1 MNAQLTLRR
10 RWSWFSFV
18 NVVLLLAVVLTMLYP
33 FVYMLSVSL
42 SSSLYVLRGEVSF
55 YPKGFN
61 LDVYKLVLKDPRIF
75 QSYANTLLYVTLG
88 TAISLVVTA
97 LGAYALARRDM
108 VFHKGFTLII
118 IFTMFFQG
126 GMIPT
131 FLAVK
136 SLGLMDSV
144 WAMVLPGAVS
154 TWNLL
159 VMRTF
164 FVNFPVEL
172 EEAGRMDGLNDFGIF
187 CRIVA
192 PLSKAVFATI
202 GLFYAVAM
210 WNNFTLPLLY
220 LRTPELFPLQVVLRN
235 IVLAGVNAGGGEA
248 MGVGGDA
255 MIVDE
260 SLKYATIMVSTI
272 PILLL
277 YPMLQKYF
285 VKGVMIGA
293 VKG

>member
-1 MNAQLTLRR
+1 MNLRK
-10 RWSWFSFV
+10 WSISS
-18 NVVLLLAVVLTMLYP
+18 VVIGVCLILIVATMLYP
-33 FVYMLSVSL
+33 FLYMTSVSL
-42 SSSLYVLRGEVSF
+42 SKSIYVLRGEVTWL
-55 YPKGFN
+55 PKA
-61 LDVYKLVLKDPRIF
+61 LDFSAYKAVLKDPRIG
-75 QSYANTLLYVTLG
+75 QSYLNTFIYVSLG
-88 TAISLVVTA
+88 TLVSLVITA
-97 LGAYALARRDM
+97 LGGYALSRKDM
-108 VFHKGFTLII
+108 MFHKGWTLII

-136 SLGLMDSV
+136 SLGVMDSA

-164 FVNFPVEL
+164 FAGFPGEL
-172 EEAGRMDGLNDFGIF
+172 VEAGRIDGLNDFGIF
-187 CRIVA
+187 VRIVV

-202 GLFYAVAM
+202 GLFYAVGI
-210 WNNFTLPLLY
+210 WNNFTTPLLY
-220 LRTPELFPLQVVLRN
+220 LRNPDLFPLQVVLQN
-235 IVLAGVNAGGGEA
+235 IVLAGNTNGES
-248 MGVGGDA
+248 MSVGADS

-272 PILLL
+272 PIMIL

-285 VKGVMIGA
+285 VKGAMIGS

>member
-1 MNAQLTLRR
+1 MNLRK
-10 RWSWFSFV
+10 WSISS
-18 NVVLLLAVVLTMLYP
+18 VVIGVCLMLIVATMLYP
-33 FVYMLSVSL
+33 FLYMTSVSL
-42 SSSLYVLRGEVSF
+42 SKSIYVLRGEVTWL
-55 YPKGFN
+55 PKA
-61 LDVYKLVLKDPRIF
+61 LDLSAYKAVLKDPRIG
-75 QSYANTLLYVTLG
+75 QSYLNTFIYVSLG
-88 TAISLVVTA
+88 TLVSLVITA
-97 LGAYALARRDM
+97 LGGYALSRKDM
-108 VFHKGFTLII
+108 MFHKGWTLLI

-136 SLGLMDSV
+136 SLGVMDSV

-164 FVNFPVEL
+164 FAGFPGEL
-172 EEAGRMDGLNDFGIF
+172 VEAGRIDGLNDFGIF
-187 CRIVA
+187 VRIVV

-202 GLFYAVAM
+202 GLFYAVGI
-210 WNNFTLPLLY
+210 WNNFTTPLLY
-220 LRTPELFPLQVVLRN
+220 LRNPDLFPLQVVLQN
-235 IVLAGVNAGGGEA
+235 IVLAGNTNGES
-248 MGVGGDA
+248 MSVGADS

-272 PILLL
+272 PIMIL

-285 VKGVMIGA
+285 VKGAMIGS

>member
-1 MNAQLTLRR
+1 MLMRK
-10 RWSWFSFV
+10 WSLSSIFIAF
-18 NVVLLLAVVLTMLYP
+18 LLILVTVSMLYP
-33 FVYMLSVSL
+33 FLYMISVSL
-42 SSSLYVLRGEVSF
+42 SKSIYVMRGDIF
-55 YPKGFN
+55 LLPKGIDFS
-61 LDVYKLVLKDPRIF
+61 VYRLVLEDPRIG
-75 QSYANTLLYVTLG
+75 QGYLNTIIYVGLG
-88 TAISLVVTA
+88 TFISLIVTS
-97 LGAYALARRDM
+97 LGAYSLSRRDM
-108 VFHKGFTLII
+108 MFNKTFTLLI

-136 SLGLMDSV
+136 SLGVMDNI

-164 FVNFPVEL
+164 FVNFPKEL
-172 EEAGRMDGLNDFGIF
+172 EEAGKVDGLNDFSIF
-187 CRIVA
+187 VRIVV

-220 LRTPELFPLQVVLRN
+220 LRDQALFPLQVVLRN
-235 IVLAGVNAGGGEA
+235 IVLAGSNANGDA
-248 MGVGGDA
+248 MGVGGDSL
-255 MIVDE
+255 IVDE

>member
-1 MNAQLTLRR
+1 MKKLSVFQ
-10 RWSWFSFV
+10 V
-18 NVVLLLAVVLTMLYP
+18 INVIILLAIAMIMIYP
-33 FVYMLSVSL
+33 FLYVLSVSL
-42 SSSLYVLRGEVSF
+42 SENIYVMKGAITW

-61 LDVYKLVLKDPRIF
+61 LDMYKLVLKDPQILTA
-75 QSYANTLLYVTLG
+75 YMNTLLYVVLG
-88 TAISLVVTA
+88 TAISLIITS
-97 LGAYALARRDM
+97 LGAYSLARKDM
-108 VFHKGFTLII
+108 LFHKQATILII
-118 IFTMFFQG
+118 ITMFFQG

-136 SLGLMDSV
+136 SLGIMDSV
-144 WAMVLPGAVS
+144 WAMVLPAAVS

-164 FVNFPVEL
+164 FTSFPKEL
-172 EEAGRMDGLNDFGIF
+172 EEAGLMDGLNDFGIF
-187 CRIVA
+187 VRIVA

-210 WNNFTLPLLY
+210 WNNFTMPLLY
-220 LRTPELFPLQVVLRN
+220 LRNPDLFPLQVVLRN
-235 IVLAGVNAGGGEA
+235 IVLSGVNLTGEA
-248 MGVGGDA
+248 AGVGGDA
-255 MIVDE
+255 MIVEE
-260 SLKYATIMVSTI
+260 SLKFTTIMVSTI

-285 VKGVMIGA
+285 VKGVMIGS

>member
-1 MNAQLTLRR
+1 MKVEK
-10 RWSWFSFV
+10 WSLPSILITI
-18 NVVLLLAVVLTMLYP
+18 VLILLVLVMVYP
-33 FVYMLSVSL
+33 FLYMISVSL
-42 SSSLYVLRGEVSF
+42 SDSIYVMRGEVTWF
-55 YPKGFN
+55 PKG
-61 LDVYKLVLKDPRIF
+61 LDFSTYQLVLNDARIS
-75 QSYANTLLYVTLG
+75 QSYLNTIIYVSLG
-88 TAISLVVTA
+88 TLISLVVTA
-97 LGAYALARRDM
+97 FGAYSLARRDM
-108 VFHKGFTLII
+108 LFHRGFTLLI

-136 SLGLMDSV
+136 SMGIMDSV

-164 FVNFPVEL
+164 FANFPTEL
-172 EEAGRMDGLNDFGIF
+172 EEAGRMDGLSDFGIF
-187 CRIVA
+187 TRIVA
-192 PLSKAVFATI
+192 PLSQAVFATI

-210 WNNFTLPLLY
+210 WNNFMFPLLY
-220 LRTPELFPLQVVLRN
+220 LRDPELFPLQVVLRN
-235 IVLAGVNAGGGEA
+235 IVLAGSNAGSES
-248 MGVGGDA
+248 MGVGSDA
-255 MIVDE
+255 MVVEE

>member
-1 MNAQLTLRR
+1 MRK
-10 RWSWFSFV
+10 WSLSSIFIAF
-18 NVVLLLAVVLTMLYP
+18 LLILVTVSMLYP
-33 FVYMLSVSL
+33 FLYMISVSL
-42 SSSLYVLRGEVSF
+42 SKSIYVMRGDIF
-55 YPKGFN
+55 LLPKGIDFS
-61 LDVYKLVLKDPRIF
+61 VYRLVLEDPRIG
-75 QSYANTLLYVTLG
+75 QGYLNTIIYVGLG
-88 TAISLVVTA
+88 TFISLIVTS
-97 LGAYALARRDM
+97 LGAYSLSRRDM
-108 VFHKGFTLII
+108 MFNKTFTLLI

-136 SLGLMDSV
+136 SLGVMDNI

-164 FVNFPVEL
+164 FVNFPKEL
-172 EEAGRMDGLNDFGIF
+172 EEAGKVDGLNDFSIF
-187 CRIVA
+187 VRIVV

-220 LRTPELFPLQVVLRN
+220 LRDQALFPLQVVLRN
-235 IVLAGVNAGGGEA
+235 IVLAGSNANGDA
-248 MGVGGDA
+248 MGVGGDSL
-255 MIVDE
+255 IVDE

>member
-1 MNAQLTLRR
+1 MKAK
-10 RWSWFSFV
+10 RWSLPSV
-18 NVVLLLAVVLTMLYP
+18 LITTLLVLLVVVMVYP
-33 FVYMLSVSL
+33 FLYMISVSL
-42 SSSLYVLRGEVSF
+42 SESIYVMRGEVTWF
-55 YPKGFN
+55 PKG
-61 LDVYKLVLKDPRIF
+61 LDFSTYQLVLNDPRI
-75 QSYANTLLYVTLG
+75 STAYINTLIYVSLG
-88 TAISLVVTA
+88 TLISLVITA
-97 LGAYALARRDM
+97 FGAYSLARKDM
-108 VFHKGFTLII
+108 LFHRGFTLLI

-136 SLGLMDSV
+136 SMGIMDSV

-164 FVNFPVEL
+164 FANFPTEL
-172 EEAGRMDGLNDFGIF
+172 EEAGRMDGLSDFGIF
-187 CRIVA
+187 TRIVA
-192 PLSKAVFATI
+192 PLSQAVFATI

-210 WNNFTLPLLY
+210 WNNFMFPLLY
-220 LRTPELFPLQVVLRN
+220 LRDPELFPLQVVLRN
-235 IVLAGVNAGGGEA
+235 IVLAGSNAGGES
-248 MGVGGDA
+248 MGVGSDA
-255 MIVDE
+255 MVVEE

>member
-1 MNAQLTLRR
+1 MKRK
-10 RWSWFSFV
+10 RWSVPSILIA
-18 NVVLLLAVVLTMLYP
+18 VVLLGIVAVMLYP
-33 FVYMLSVSL
+33 FLYMISVSL
-42 SSSLYVLRGEVSF
+42 SKNIYVLRGEVTWF
-55 YPKGFN
+55 PKEIDFST
-61 LDVYKLVLKDPRIF
+61 YKLVLKDPRIG
-75 QSYANTLLYVTLG
+75 QAYMNTLIYVTLG
-88 TAISLVVTA
+88 TLLSLVITA
-97 LGAYALARRDM
+97 FGAYSLSRRDM
-108 VFHKGFTLII
+108 LFHKGFTLLI

-136 SLGLMDSV
+136 SLGIMDSV

-164 FVNFPVEL
+164 FVNFPTEL
-172 EEAGRMDGLNDFGIF
+172 EEAGRVDGLNDFGIF
-187 CRIVA
+187 VRIVA
-192 PLSKAVFATI
+192 PLSQAVFATI

-210 WNNFTLPLLY
+210 WNNFTFALLY
-220 LRTPELFPLQVVLRN
+220 LRDPDLFPLQVVLQN
-235 IVLAGVNAGGGEA
+235 IVLAGVNANGDS
-248 MGVGGDA
+248 MNVGSDA
-255 MIVDE
+255 MVVDE

-272 PILLL
+272 PILVL

>member
-1 MNAQLTLRR
+1 MIGLCLILVIA
-10 RWSWFSFV
+10 S
-18 NVVLLLAVVLTMLYP
+18 MLYP
-33 FVYMLSVSL
+33 FLYMTSVSL
-42 SSSLYVLRGEVSF
+42 SKSIYVLRGEVAWL
-55 YPKGFN
+55 PKD
-61 LDVYKLVLKDPRIF
+61 LDFSAYKVVLKDPRIG
-75 QSYANTLLYVTLG
+75 QAYINTIVYVALG
-88 TAISLVVTA
+88 TLISLVVTA
-97 LGAYALARRDM
+97 LGGYALSRRDM
-108 VFHKGFTLII
+108 LFHKGWTLII

-136 SLGLMDSV
+136 SLGVMDNV

-164 FVNFPVEL
+164 FAGFPGEL
-172 EEAGRMDGLNDFGIF
+172 VEAGRMDGLNDFGIF
-187 CRIVA
+187 VRIVV

-202 GLFYAVAM
+202 GLFYAVGI
-210 WNNFTLPLLY
+210 WNNFTTPLLY
-220 LRTPELFPLQVVLRN
+220 LRNPDLFPLQVVLQN
-235 IVLAGVNAGGGEA
+235 IVLAGNTNGES
-248 MGVGGDA
+248 MSVGADS

-260 SLKYATIMVSTI
+260 SLKYATIMVSTL
-272 PILLL
+272 PIMVL

-285 VKGVMIGA
+285 VKGAMIGS

>member
-1 MNAQLTLRR
+1 MNLRK
-10 RWSWFSFV
+10 WSISS
-18 NVVLLLAVVLTMLYP
+18 VVIGVCLILIVATMLYP
-33 FVYMLSVSL
+33 FLYMTSVSL
-42 SSSLYVLRGEVSF
+42 SKSIYVLRGEVTWL
-55 YPKGFN
+55 PKA
-61 LDVYKLVLKDPRIF
+61 LDFSAYKAVLKDPRIG
-75 QSYANTLLYVTLG
+75 QSYLNTFIYVSLG
-88 TAISLVVTA
+88 TLVSLVITA
-97 LGAYALARRDM
+97 LGGYALSRKDM
-108 VFHKGFTLII
+108 MFHKGWTLII

-136 SLGLMDSV
+136 SLGVMDSV

-164 FVNFPVEL
+164 FAGFPGEL
-172 EEAGRMDGLNDFGIF
+172 VEAGRIDGLNDFGIF
-187 CRIVA
+187 VRIVV

-202 GLFYAVAM
+202 GLFYAVGI
-210 WNNFTLPLLY
+210 WNNFTTPLLY
-220 LRTPELFPLQVVLRN
+220 LRNPDLFPLQVVLQN
-235 IVLAGVNAGGGEA
+235 IVLAGNTNGES
-248 MGVGGDA
+248 MSVGADS

-272 PILLL
+272 PIMIL

-285 VKGVMIGA
+285 VKGAMIGS